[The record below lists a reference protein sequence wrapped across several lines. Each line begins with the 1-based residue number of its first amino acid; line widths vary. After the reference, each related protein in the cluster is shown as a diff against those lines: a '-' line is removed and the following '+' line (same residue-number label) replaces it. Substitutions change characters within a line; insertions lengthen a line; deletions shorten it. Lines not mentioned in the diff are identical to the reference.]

1 MPEKESGQKTSNSDD
16 ANNEGDP
23 KYGDL
28 VFAGFGLWDDEGD
41 VTAILVHLFDRGLV
55 VGDECDLIREE
66 GDFSLGSIHVIICVV
81 VSSDHFTLLADN
93 KAVLGDG
100 LRFEVFRGNLVRG
113 FWNTH
118 VPEHFT
124 EVTGAD
130 SCERALETEGHSKE
144 EEHRIMA
151 WPIDICVKIAV

>member
-28 VFAGFGLWDDEGD
+28 VFTGFGLWDDEGD
-41 VTAILVHLFDRGLV
+41 FTAFLAHVFDRGLV
-55 VGDECDLIREE
+55 VGNQFDLLREE

-81 VSSDHFTLLADN
+81 VSSDHFTLFADN
-93 KAVLGDG
+93 EAVVGDLG
-100 LRFEVFRGNLVRG
+100 FEVFRGFLVRG
-113 FWNTH
+113 IWNTH

-144 EEHRIMA
+144 EEHRML
-151 WPIDICVKIAV
+151 WLGR